1 MADFHPFSRREPLT
15 RTLLTSLWALIPVLT
30 LGLGTLPLMIH
41 ATVRTKSPAQA
52 LATVPYGVAAALFV
66 TFDPDVSAT
75 YEVVFGAAMFF
86 NILVGTGHAFAIRSR
101 VWQRP
106 DAELLYPL
114 QSRQRALLAA
124 HRDERAARETARDI
138 AAVDPRQAVELG
150 IGRVDLADRAFPD
163 GGLVDVNN
171 VPAGVLARHLTLS
184 DEQAAAAVRMRA
196 AVGGFASVEDLS
208 VTMDLPPRHLDAVAD
223 RLLFL
228 PPQEGASRD
237 RPSTRPG
244 QRTTRSNPPS

>member
-1 MADFHPFSRREPLT
+1 MADFHTFSRREQLT

-106 DAELLYPL
+106 DTGLLYPL
-114 QSRQRALLAA
+114 QHRQRALLAA
-124 HRDERAARETARDI
+124 HHDERAARETARGI
-138 AAVDPRQAVELG
+138 AAADPQQALDLR
-150 IGRVDLADRAFPD
+150 IGRVDLSDRPFPD

-171 VPAGVLARHLTLS
+171 VSAKALARHLTLS
-184 DEQAAAAVRMRA
+184 DERA
-196 AVGGFASVEDLS
+196 AETVRTRAAIGGFASVDDLS
-208 VTMDLPPRHLDAVAD
+208 VTMDLPARHLDAVAD
-223 RLLFL
+223 RLVFL
-228 PPQEGASRD
+228 PPRDGAG
-237 RPSTRPG
+237 PG
-244 QRTTRSNPPS
+244 

>member
-1 MADFHPFSRREPLT
+1 MADFHPFSRREHLA

-41 ATVRTKSPAQA
+41 ATVRTKSRAQA

-66 TFDPDVSAT
+66 TCDPDVSAT
-75 YEVVFGAAMFF
+75 NEAVFGAAMFF
-86 NILVGTGHAFAIRSR
+86 NILVGTGHAFGIRSR
-101 VWQRP
+101 VWKSP
-106 DAELLYPL
+106 DADLMRPL
-114 QSRQRALLAA
+114 QNRQRALLAA

-138 AAVDPRQAVELG
+138 TATDPRRALELR

-171 VPAGVLARHLTLS
+171 VPADVLARHLTLS
-184 DEQAAAAVRMRA
+184 DERAAEAVRMRPV
-196 AVGGFASVEDLS
+196 VGGFESVDDLS

-223 RLLFL
+223 RLVFL
-228 PPQEGASRD
+228 PPQEG
-237 RPSTRPG
+237 T
-244 QRTTRSNPPS
+244 NPA

>member
-1 MADFHPFSRREPLT
+1 MTDFHTFSKRERLT
-15 RTLLTSLWALIPVLT
+15 RTLFTSLWALIPVLT

-66 TFDPDVSAT
+66 TFDPDVSAS

-106 DAELLYPL
+106 DSALLYPL
-114 QSRQRALLAA
+114 RNRQLALLAA
-124 HRDERAARETARDI
+124 HRDERAARETARGI
-138 AAVDPRQAVELG
+138 AATDPHQALELR
-150 IGRVDLADRAFPD
+150 IGRVDLADRPFPD

-171 VPAGVLARHLTLS
+171 VPASALARHLTLS
-184 DEQAAAAVRMRA
+184 DERA
-196 AVGGFASVEDLS
+196 AETVRVRTVVGGFASADDLS

-223 RLLFL
+223 RLVFL
-228 PPQEGASRD
+228 PPQEETTPGAA
-237 RPSTRPG
+237 
-244 QRTTRSNPPS
+244 RTA

>member
-1 MADFHPFSRREPLT
+1 MADFHTFSERKHLT

-75 YEVVFGAAMFF
+75 YEAVFGAAMFF
-86 NILVGTGHAFAIRSR
+86 SILVGTGHAFAIRSR
-101 VWQRP
+101 VWQHP
-106 DAELLYPL
+106 DAPLLHPL
-114 QSRQRALLAA
+114 QQRQRALLAA
-124 HRDERAARETARDI
+124 HRDERAARETARGI
-138 AAVDPRQAVELG
+138 AATDPQQALELG
-150 IGRVDLADRAFPD
+150 IGRVDLTDRPFPD

-171 VPAGVLARHLTLS
+171 VPAEALARHLTLS
-184 DEQAAAAVRMRA
+184 VERAAETVRTRV

-208 VTMDLPPRHLDAVAD
+208 VTMNLPPRHLDAVAD
-223 RLLFL
+223 RLVFL
-228 PPQEGASRD
+228 PPREAAG
-237 RPSTRPG
+237 PG
-244 QRTTRSNPPS
+244 